1 MNIFTRMTH
10 SLSARLLVIFVIASF
25 VYSYAARNA
34 VQVFNDTDW
43 LRQIVGAHIALH
55 TEYVLGDIGVPPNIE
70 RAMEIVAQIPVD
82 IRIVGPDQDWSSDP
96 DFPDLDALP
105 FGPLG
110 LLELS
115 DASRNEVEVWARTLE
130 LVEFARHEEHVFVKL
145 AQGDYFIVFASPRI
159 REIRPPTYTT
169 LIFSVVGLTML
180 LLLYLAVR
188 WLFRPIKW
196 MQEGTARIGRG
207 ELDYRIPTTR
217 RGELGDLTRDINRMA
232 DDVQGMLEAKRQLM
246 LAISHELRSPL
257 TRAKVA
263 LELLDDETV
272 RQNILEDIDDMERLI
287 ADLLE
292 SEALNTRH
300 AILRREPMDLGELV
314 QSVIDTDFAEQR
326 SRMDLLLTDERLE
339 GQLDVTR
346 MRLLVRNLV
355 ENALRYSPPGG
366 EKLQIRAS
374 RSGEHFELR
383 VTDHGDGIPAEHL
396 ERVTEPF
403 YRADPARSRAT
414 GGIGLGLYLCRLIAE
429 AHGGALQIDS
439 QLGRGT
445 VVTIT
450 LSAWT
455 VAGDPGLA
463 PDLQ

>member
-1 MNIFTRMTH
+1 MNIFARITH

-25 VYSYAARNA
+25 AYSYGARHA
-34 VQVFNDTDW
+34 LQVFTDTDW
-43 LRQIVGAHIALH
+43 LRQIVGAHIALY
-55 TEYVLGDIGVPPNIE
+55 TEYVLEDIGSPPNID
-70 RAMEIVAQIPVD
+70 RAMEIVSQIPVD
-82 IRIVGPDQDWSSDP
+82 IRIVGPGEDWSSDP

-115 DASRNEVEVWARTLE
+115 EASRNEVEAWTRTLE

-145 AQGDYFIVFASPRI
+145 THGDAFIVFASPRI
-159 REIRPPTYTT
+159 REIRPPTYAT

-196 MQEGTARIGRG
+196 MQEGTARIGHG
-207 ELDYRIPTTR
+207 ELDYRIPVKR
-217 RGELGDLTRDINRMA
+217 RDELGDLTQDINRMA
-232 DDVQGMLEAKRQLM
+232 DDVEGMLEAKRQLM

-272 RQNILEDIDDMERLI
+272 RQNVLEDIDEMDRLI

-292 SEALNTRH
+292 SEALNMRH
-300 AILRREPMDLGELV
+300 AILRREPTDLGELV
-314 QSVIDTDFAEQR
+314 QTVVDSDFVEQR
-326 SRMDLLLTDERLE
+326 SRIGLLLPDESLE

-346 MRLLVRNLV
+346 VRLLVRNLV
-355 ENALRYSPPGG
+355 ENALRYSPPGD
-366 EKLQIRAS
+366 EKVQIGAS
-374 RSGEHFELR
+374 RSGDHVELCVR
-383 VTDHGDGIPAEHL
+383 DHGDGIPAEHL

-429 AHGGALQIDS
+429 AHGGSVQIDS
-439 QLGRGT
+439 QPGCGT
-445 VVTIT
+445 VVTVT
-450 LSAWT
+450 LPA
-455 VAGDPGLA
+455 
-463 PDLQ
+463 

>member
-1 MNIFTRMTH
+1 MNILARITH

-25 VYSYAARNA
+25 AYSYGARNA
-34 VQVFNDTDW
+34 VQVFADTDW

-55 TEYVLGDIGVPPNIE
+55 TEYVLQDIGSPPNIN
-70 RAMEIVAQIPVD
+70 RAMEIVSQIPVD
-82 IRIVGPDQDWSSDP
+82 IRIVGPGQDWSSDP
-96 DFPDLDALP
+96 GFPDLDALP

-115 DASRNEVEVWARTLE
+115 EASRNEVEAWTRTLE

-145 AQGDYFIVFASPRI
+145 THGDAFIVFASPRI
-159 REIRPPTYTT
+159 RETRPPTYTT
-169 LIFSVVGLTML
+169 LIFSVVGLAML

-196 MQEGTARIGRG
+196 MQEGTARIGHG
-207 ELDYRIPTTR
+207 ELDYRIPVKR
-217 RGELGDLTRDINRMA
+217 RDELGDLTQDINRMA

-272 RQNILEDIDDMERLI
+272 RHNVLEDIDEMERLI

-300 AILRREPMDLGELV
+300 AILRREPTDLGELV
-314 QSVIDTDFAEQR
+314 QTVVDADFAEQS
-326 SRMDLLLTDERLE
+326 SRIGLVLPDASLE
-339 GQLDVTR
+339 GRLDVTR
-346 MRLLVRNLV
+346 VRLLIRNLV
-355 ENALRYSPPGG
+355 ENALRYSPPGD
-366 EKLQIRAS
+366 EKVQIGAS
-374 RSGEHFELR
+374 RSGDHVELCVR
-383 VTDHGDGIPAEHL
+383 DHGDGIPAEHL

-429 AHGGALQIDS
+429 AHGGSLQIDS
-439 QLGRGT
+439 QPGCGT
-445 VVTIT
+445 VVTVT
-450 LSAWT
+450 LPA
-455 VAGDPGLA
+455 
-463 PDLQ
+463 

>member
-1 MNIFTRMTH
+1 MNIFARVTH

-25 VYSYAARNA
+25 AYSYGARQA
-34 VQVFNDTDW
+34 LQVFTDTDW

-55 TEYVLGDIGVPPNIE
+55 TEYVLEDIGSPPNIS
-70 RAMEIVAQIPVD
+70 RAMEIVSQIPVD
-82 IRIVGPDQDWSSDP
+82 IRIVGPGQDWSSDP
-96 DFPDLDALP
+96 DFPDLDAVP
-105 FGPLG
+105 FGPMG

-115 DASRNEVEVWARTLE
+115 DASRSEVEAWTRTLE
-130 LVEFARHEEHVFVKL
+130 LVEFARYEEHVFVKL

-207 ELDYRIPTTR
+207 ELDYRIPVKR
-217 RGELGDLTRDINRMA
+217 PDELGDLTQDINRMA

-257 TRAKVA
+257 TRA
-263 LELLDDETV
+263 
-272 RQNILEDIDDMERLI
+272 
-287 ADLLE
+287 
-292 SEALNTRH
+292 
-300 AILRREPMDLGELV
+300 ELV
-314 QSVIDTDFAEQR
+314 QAVIDTDFAEQR
-326 SRMDLLLTDERLE
+326 GRIGLQLPDESLE
-339 GQLDVTR
+339 GPLDVTR
-346 MRLLVRNLV
+346 VRLLVRNLV
-355 ENALRYSPPGG
+355 ENALRYSPPGD
-366 EKLQIRAS
+366 EKVQIGAS
-374 RSGEHFELR
+374 RSGDHVELCVR
-383 VTDHGDGIPAEHL
+383 DHGDGIPAEHL

-429 AHGGALQIDS
+429 AHGGSLQIDS
-439 QLGRGT
+439 QPGSGT
-445 VVTIT
+445 VVTVT
-450 LSAWT
+450 LPA
-455 VAGDPGLA
+455 
-463 PDLQ
+463 

>member
-1 MNIFTRMTH
+1 MNIFARMAR
-10 SLSARLLVIFVIASF
+10 SLSAQLLVIFVLASF
-25 VYSYAARNA
+25 AYSYAVRNA
-34 VQVFNDTDW
+34 VEVFNDTDW

-70 RAMEIVAQIPVD
+70 RAMEIVAQIPID
-82 IRIVGPDQDWSSDP
+82 IRIVGPDQDWVSDP
-96 DFPDLDALP
+96 DFPDLGALP
-105 FGPLG
+105 FGPMG

-115 DASRNEVEVWARTLE
+115 DASLNEVEAWARTLE
-130 LVEFARHEEHVFVKL
+130 LVEFARHEEHVFVKM
-145 AQGDYFIVFASPRI
+145 AQGDYLIVFASPRI
-159 REIRPPTYTT
+159 RETRPPTYTT

-180 LLLYLAVR
+180 LLMYLAVR

-207 ELDYRIPTTR
+207 ELDYRIPKTR
-217 RGELGDLTRDINRMA
+217 RGELGDLTQDINRMA

-263 LELLDDETV
+263 LELLDDVAV

-300 AILRREPMDLGELV
+300 AILRLESVDLGELV
-314 QSVIDTDFAEQR
+314 ESVINTDFAEQR
-326 SRMDLLLTDERLE
+326 NRVELLLPEARLE
-339 GQLDVTR
+339 GQLDASR

-355 ENALRYSPPGG
+355 ENALRYSSPGG
-366 EKLQIRAS
+366 EKLQIRGS
-374 RSGEHFELR
+374 RSGDYFELR
-383 VTDHGDGIPAEHL
+383 VTDHGEGIPAEHL
-396 ERVTEPF
+396 ARVTEPF

-429 AHGGALQIDS
+429 AHGGLLHIES
-439 QLGRGT
+439 EPGRGT

-450 LSAWT
+450 LSALT
-455 VAGDPGLA
+455 VAGDSAPA
-463 PDLQ
+463 PDHP

>member
-1 MNIFTRMTH
+1 MNIFARITH

-25 VYSYAARNA
+25 AYSYGARHA
-34 VQVFNDTDW
+34 LQVFTDTDW

-55 TEYVLGDIGVPPNIE
+55 TEYVLEDIGSPPNID
-70 RAMEIVAQIPVD
+70 RAMEIVSQIPVD
-82 IRIVGPDQDWSSDP
+82 IRIVGSGEDWSSDP

-115 DASRNEVEVWARTLE
+115 EASRNEVEAWTRTLE

-145 AQGDYFIVFASPRI
+145 THGDAFIVFASPRI
-159 REIRPPTYTT
+159 REIRPPTYAT

-196 MQEGTARIGRG
+196 MQEGTARIGHG
-207 ELDYRIPTTR
+207 ELDYRIPVKR
-217 RGELGDLTRDINRMA
+217 RDELGDLTQDINRMA
-232 DDVQGMLEAKRQLM
+232 DDVEGMLEAKRQLM

-272 RQNILEDIDDMERLI
+272 RQNVLEDIDEMERLI

-292 SEALNTRH
+292 SEALNMRH
-300 AILRREPMDLGELV
+300 AILRREPTDLGELV
-314 QSVIDTDFAEQR
+314 QTVVDSDFAEQR
-326 SRMDLLLTDERLE
+326 SRIGLLLPDESLE

-346 MRLLVRNLV
+346 VRLLVRNLV
-355 ENALRYSPPGG
+355 ENALRYSPPGD
-366 EKLQIRAS
+366 EKVQIGAS
-374 RSGEHFELR
+374 RSGDHVELCVR
-383 VTDHGDGIPAEHL
+383 DHGDGIPAEHL

-414 GGIGLGLYLCRLIAE
+414 GGVGLGLYLCRLIAE
-429 AHGGALQIDS
+429 AHGGSLQIDS
-439 QLGRGT
+439 QPGCGT
-445 VVTIT
+445 VVTVT
-450 LSAWT
+450 LPA
-455 VAGDPGLA
+455 
-463 PDLQ
+463 

>member
-1 MNIFTRMTH
+1 MNIFARVTH

-25 VYSYAARNA
+25 AYSYGARHA
-34 VQVFNDTDW
+34 VQVFADTDW

-55 TEYVLGDIGVPPNIE
+55 TEYVLEDIGSPPNIS
-70 RAMEIVAQIPVD
+70 RAMEIVSQIPVD
-82 IRIVGPDQDWSSDP
+82 IRIVGPGQDWSSDP
-96 DFPDLDALP
+96 DFPDLDAVP
-105 FGPLG
+105 FGPMG

-115 DASRNEVEVWARTLE
+115 EASRSEVEAWTRTLE
-130 LVEFARHEEHVFVKL
+130 LVEFARYEEHVFVKL

-196 MQEGTARIGRG
+196 MQEGTARIGHG
-207 ELDYRIPTTR
+207 ELDYRIPVKR
-217 RGELGDLTRDINRMA
+217 PDELGDLTQDINRMA

-257 TRAKVA
+257 TRTKVA
-263 LELLDDETV
+263 LELLDDEAV
-272 RQNILEDIDDMERLI
+272 RQNILEDIDEMERLI

-300 AILRREPMDLGELV
+300 AILRREPTDLGELV
-314 QSVIDTDFAEQR
+314 QAVIDTDFAEQR
-326 SRMDLLLTDERLE
+326 SRIGLLLPDESLE

-346 MRLLVRNLV
+346 VRLLVRNLV
-355 ENALRYSPPGG
+355 ENALRYSPPGD
-366 EKLQIRAS
+366 EKVQIGAS
-374 RSGEHFELR
+374 RSGDHVELCVR
-383 VTDHGDGIPAEHL
+383 DHGEGIPAEHL

-403 YRADPARSRAT
+403 YRADSARSRAT

-429 AHGGALQIDS
+429 AHGGSLQIDS
-439 QLGRGT
+439 QPGCGT
-445 VVTIT
+445 VVTVT
-450 LSAWT
+450 LPA
-455 VAGDPGLA
+455 
-463 PDLQ
+463 

>member
-1 MNIFTRMTH
+1 MNIFARMTH
-10 SLSARLLVIFVIASF
+10 SLSARLLVIFVLASF
-25 VYSYAARNA
+25 AYSYAVRNA

-70 RAMEIVAQIPVD
+70 RAMEIVAQIPID
-82 IRIVGPDQDWSSDP
+82 IRIVGPDQDWGSDP
-96 DFPDLDALP
+96 DFPDLEALP

-115 DASRNEVEVWARTLE
+115 DASRNEVEAWARTLE
-130 LVEFARHEEHVFVKL
+130 LVEFARHQEHVFVKL
-145 AQGDYFIVFASPRI
+145 VQGDYLIVFASPRI
-159 REIRPPTYTT
+159 REIRPPNYTT

-180 LLLYLAVR
+180 LLMYLAVR

-207 ELDYRIPTTR
+207 ELDYRIPKTR
-217 RGELGDLTRDINRMA
+217 RGELGDLTQDINRMA

-263 LELLDDETV
+263 LELLDDAAV
-272 RQNILEDIDDMERLI
+272 RQNVLEDIDDMERLI

-300 AILRREPMDLGELV
+300 AILRLESVDLGELV

-326 SRMDLLLTDERLE
+326 SRVELLFPEARLE
-339 GQLDVTR
+339 GQLDATR
-346 MRLLVRNLV
+346 VHLLVRNLV
-355 ENALRYSPPGG
+355 ENALRYSSSGG
-366 EKLQIRAS
+366 EKLQIRGS
-374 RSGEHFELR
+374 RSDDYFELR
-383 VTDHGDGIPAEHL
+383 VTDSGAGIPAEHL
-396 ERVTEPF
+396 ARVTEPF

-429 AHGGALQIDS
+429 AHGGLLHIDS
-439 QLGRGT
+439 EPGRGT

-450 LSAWT
+450 LSALK
-455 VAGDPGLA
+455 VAADSA
-463 PDLQ
+463 AAKDLP

>member
-1 MNIFTRMTH
+1 MNIFARITH

-25 VYSYAARNA
+25 AYSYGARHA
-34 VQVFNDTDW
+34 LQVFTDTDW

-55 TEYVLGDIGVPPNIE
+55 TEYVLEDIGSPPNID
-70 RAMEIVAQIPVD
+70 RAMEIVSQIPVD
-82 IRIVGPDQDWSSDP
+82 IRIVGSGEDWSSDP

-115 DASRNEVEVWARTLE
+115 EASRNEVEAWTRTLE

-145 AQGDYFIVFASPRI
+145 THGDAFIVFASPRI
-159 REIRPPTYTT
+159 REIRPPTYAT

-196 MQEGTARIGRG
+196 MQEGTARIGHG
-207 ELDYRIPTTR
+207 ELDYRIPVKR
-217 RGELGDLTRDINRMA
+217 RDELGDLTQDINRMA
-232 DDVQGMLEAKRQLM
+232 DDVEGMLEAKRQLM

-272 RQNILEDIDDMERLI
+272 RQNVLEDIDEMDRLI

-292 SEALNTRH
+292 SEALNMRH
-300 AILRREPMDLGELV
+300 AILRREPTDLGELV
-314 QSVIDTDFAEQR
+314 QTVVDSDFVEQR
-326 SRMDLLLTDERLE
+326 SRIGLLLPDESLE

-346 MRLLVRNLV
+346 VRLLVRNLV
-355 ENALRYSPPGG
+355 ENALRYSPPGD
-366 EKLQIRAS
+366 EKVQIGAS
-374 RSGEHFELR
+374 RSGDHVELCVR
-383 VTDHGDGIPAEHL
+383 DHGDGIPAEHL

-429 AHGGALQIDS
+429 AHGGSVQIDS
-439 QLGRGT
+439 QPGCGT
-445 VVTIT
+445 VVTVT
-450 LSAWT
+450 LPA
-455 VAGDPGLA
+455 
-463 PDLQ
+463 

>member
-1 MNIFTRMTH
+1 MNVFARMTH
-10 SLSARLLVIFVIASF
+10 SLSAQRLVIFVLASF
-25 VYSYAARNA
+25 AYSYAVRYA
-34 VQVFNDTDW
+34 VEVFNDTDW

-70 RAMEIVAQIPVD
+70 RAMEIVAQIPID
-82 IRIVGPDQDWSSDP
+82 IRIVGPDQDWGSDP
-96 DFPDLDALP
+96 NFPDLDALP

-115 DASRNEVEVWARTLE
+115 DASRNEVEAWARTLE
-130 LVEFARHEEHVFVKL
+130 LVEFARHEEHVFVKM
-145 AQGDYFIVFASPRI
+145 AQGDYLIVFASPRI
-159 REIRPPTYTT
+159 RETRPPTYTT

-180 LLLYLAVR
+180 LLMYLAVR

-207 ELDYRIPTTR
+207 ELDYRIPKTR
-217 RGELGDLTRDINRMA
+217 RGELGDLTQDINRMA

-257 TRAKVA
+257 TRVKVA
-263 LELLDDETV
+263 LELLDDAAV

-300 AILRREPMDLGELV
+300 AILRLESVDLGELV
-314 QSVIDTDFAEQR
+314 ESVINTDFAEQR
-326 SRMDLLLTDERLE
+326 SRVELLLPDERLE
-339 GQLDVTR
+339 GQLDANR

-355 ENALRYSPPGG
+355 ENALRYSPPSG
-366 EKLQIRAS
+366 EKLQIRGS
-374 RSGEHFELR
+374 RSGDYFELR
-383 VTDHGDGIPAEHL
+383 VTDHGDGIPSEHL
-396 ERVTEPF
+396 ARVTEPF

-429 AHGGALQIDS
+429 AHGGLLHIDS
-439 QLGRGT
+439 EPGRGT
-445 VVTIT
+445 EVTVT
-450 LSAWT
+450 LSALT
-455 VAGDPGLA
+455 VAGDLGPA
-463 PDLQ
+463 TDLP

>member
-1 MNIFTRMTH
+1 MNIFARITH

-25 VYSYAARNA
+25 AYSYGARHA
-34 VQVFNDTDW
+34 LQVFTDTDW

-55 TEYVLGDIGVPPNIE
+55 TKYVLEDIGSPPNID
-70 RAMEIVAQIPVD
+70 RAMEIVSQIPVD
-82 IRIVGPDQDWSSDP
+82 IRIVGPGEDWSSDP

-115 DASRNEVEVWARTLE
+115 EASRNEVEAWTRTLE

-145 AQGDYFIVFASPRI
+145 THGDAFIVFASPRI
-159 REIRPPTYTT
+159 REIRPPTYAT

-196 MQEGTARIGRG
+196 MQEGTARIGHG
-207 ELDYRIPTTR
+207 ELDYRIPVKR
-217 RGELGDLTRDINRMA
+217 RDELGDLTQDINRMA
-232 DDVQGMLEAKRQLM
+232 DDVEGMLEAKRQLM

-272 RQNILEDIDDMERLI
+272 RQNVLEDIDEMERLI

-292 SEALNTRH
+292 SEALNMRH
-300 AILRREPMDLGELV
+300 AILRREPTDLGELV
-314 QSVIDTDFAEQR
+314 QTVVDSDFAEQR
-326 SRMDLLLTDERLE
+326 SRIGLLLPDESLE

-346 MRLLVRNLV
+346 VRLLVRNLV
-355 ENALRYSPPGG
+355 ENALRYSPPGD
-366 EKLQIRAS
+366 EKVQIGAS
-374 RSGEHFELR
+374 RSGDHVELCVR
-383 VTDHGDGIPAEHL
+383 DHGDGIPAEHL

-429 AHGGALQIDS
+429 AHGGSLQIDS
-439 QLGRGT
+439 QPGCGT
-445 VVTIT
+445 VVTVT
-450 LSAWT
+450 LPA
-455 VAGDPGLA
+455 
-463 PDLQ
+463 

>member
-1 MNIFTRMTH
+1 MNIFARMTH
-10 SLSARLLVIFVIASF
+10 SLSARLLVIFVLASF
-25 VYSYAARNA
+25 AYSYAVRNA

-70 RAMEIVAQIPVD
+70 RAMEIVAQIPID
-82 IRIVGPDQDWSSDP
+82 IRIVGPDQDWGSDP
-96 DFPDLDALP
+96 DFPDLEALP

-115 DASRNEVEVWARTLE
+115 DASRNEVEAWARTLE
-130 LVEFARHEEHVFVKL
+130 LVEFARHQEHVFVKL
-145 AQGDYFIVFASPRI
+145 VQGDYLIVFASPRI
-159 REIRPPTYTT
+159 RETRPPTYTT

-180 LLLYLAVR
+180 LLMYLAVR

-207 ELDYRIPTTR
+207 ELDYRIPKTR
-217 RGELGDLTRDINRMA
+217 RGELGDLTQDINRMA

-263 LELLDDETV
+263 LELLDDVPV
-272 RQNILEDIDDMERLI
+272 RQNILEDIDGMERLI

-300 AILRREPMDLGELV
+300 AILRLESVDLGELV

-326 SRMDLLLTDERLE
+326 SRVELLFSEARLE
-339 GQLDVTR
+339 GQLDATR
-346 MRLLVRNLV
+346 VRLLVRNLL
-355 ENALRYSPPGG
+355 ENGLRYTSPGG
-366 EKLQIRAS
+366 EKLQIRGS
-374 RSGEHFELR
+374 RSDDYFELR

-396 ERVTEPF
+396 ARVTEPF

-429 AHGGALQIDS
+429 AHSGLLHIDS
-439 QLGRGT
+439 EPGRGT

-450 LSAWT
+450 LSALK
-455 VAGDPGLA
+455 VAENSA
-463 PDLQ
+463 PVKDLP